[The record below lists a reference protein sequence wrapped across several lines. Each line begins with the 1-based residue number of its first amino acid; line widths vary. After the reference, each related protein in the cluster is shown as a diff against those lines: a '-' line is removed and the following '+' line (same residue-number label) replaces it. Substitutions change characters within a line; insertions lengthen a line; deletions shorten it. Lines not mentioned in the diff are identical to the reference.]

1 MGHAVGKDVYR
12 KLGKSIDSLSLRAPW
27 NETCHAILKEL
38 YSENEADVAIKMP
51 YSLSNFERIEKTTKY
66 EGTELHKILEGLC
79 SKGLV
84 VDLWIDDE
92 YKYMLSPMIIGI
104 FEFTMMRTGDDL
116 NTKEWARL
124 FHRYLEEDDSF
135 FAANFKSGEQV
146 SIMRTLPHEDAIM
159 SSEYVEVLDYE
170 KATAIVEGTDKF
182 SIGLCSCRHEKLHVE
197 QKECD
202 VPLDTCSTFGI
213 FADYL
218 IRRDLAK
225 EASKTEMLENLARSK
240 ELGLVLSADN
250 VKKNVNFICHCCGCC
265 CNVLLGINK
274 FGYTNP
280 MVTSSFIANIDEDT
294 CTGCGKCVKACQINA
309 IEMIS
314 LENPEKKKKQPKI
327 DKDFC
332 LGCGVCA
339 FKCETGSLKLVKRE
353 QRVLHPESTFE
364 RIILQNL
371 ERGTLQNQLF
381 DNPQSITQEFMRCFV
396 GGFLRLTPVKKA
408 LMSDMLRSVFLRS
421 MKKGIELQ
429 GKGWVMEM

>member
-1 MGHAVGKDVYR
+1 MGHAVGKNVYR
-12 KLGKSIDSLSLRAPW
+12 KLGKSIDRLSLRAPW

-38 YSENEADVAIKMP
+38 YSEKEADVAIKMP
-51 YSLSNFERIEKTTKY
+51 YSLSNFERIENTTKY
-66 EGTELHKILEGLC
+66 EGAELRKILEGLC
-79 SKGLV
+79 AKGLV

-250 VKKNVNFICHCCGCC
+250 VKKNVNYICHCCGCC

-280 MVTSSFIANIDEDT
+280 MVTSGFIANIDEDT
-294 CTGCGKCVKACQINA
+294 CTGCGKCAKACQINA
-309 IEMIS
+309 IEMIP
-314 LENPEKKKKQPKI
+314 LENPEKKKKPKI
-327 DKDFC
+327 DKDLC

-353 QRVLHPESTFE
+353 QRVIHPETTFE

-396 GGFLRLTPVKKA
+396 GAFLRLTPVKKA
-408 LMSDMLRSVFLRS
+408 LMSDMLRSGFLRS

-429 GKGWVMEM
+429 GKGWVTEM